1 MAQLPRIGEYN
12 RFRQHRHELAD
23 MVKIDMESDEVVYV
37 HKTEIKTLLL
47 EYIENDLDY
56 FSKNASDNIKNEFR
70 ERLDTKLKDIES
82 SLNSE
87 INKQFDRLAERIVTA
102 TTNRIIEAEVN
113 RRVDEKLQKL
123 KELL

>member
-1 MAQLPRIGEYN
+1 MAQIARLGEYN
-12 RFRQHRHELAD
+12 RFRQHRNELAD

-56 FSKNASDNIKNEFR
+56 FSKNASDNIKNQFR
-70 ERLDTKLKDIES
+70 ERVDTKLKDIES
-82 SLNSE
+82 SLNTE
-87 INKQFDRLAERIVTA
+87 INRQFDRIAERIVSA
-102 TTNRIIEAEVN
+102 TTDRIIEAEVN

-123 KELL
+123 KKLL